1 MPISARAFV
10 RSQAIFLAVGFLALA
25 AIVVVALWLGE
36 RSNRLGDE
44 ILAARDLK
52 AAVVELG
59 ATVQRAESSQRGFLY
74 TGNEIYLAP
83 YDLAKTEARRGIE
96 SLPPRLVT
104 YPQLAAATAKLGETI
119 TAKFAEMDG
128 SIMLARDRKTEAAL
142 DSVLTNRGKALMD
155 EANIYIAGISTA
167 ADDRLATLATEQAT
181 NAGLQ
186 RLIAVTGALVAI
198 AAAAAALFTIFKYA
212 GELATARDALT
223 AANTQLEHKVALR
236 TADLAKRTEEMSAAK
251 DRAELL
257 MHEVNHRVANSLSM
271 VSALVGM
278 QSNALP
284 DPATKAALAETQ
296 SRIHAIALVHQRLY
310 VSEEVKEV
318 ALDEYLRAVLDQ
330 FQSTMGD
337 AGRVV
342 LSYDLKPLMLRTDAT
357 VNLGVIAAEWVMN
370 AAKYAYPDRSG
381 EVRVSLA
388 GGSDG
393 TAVFVV
399 EDDGVGRGD
408 GVAQGTGL
416 GSKIVSAMARSL
428 QGKIEYIERRPGLS
442 ARLEFSLVGT

>member
-10 RSQAIFLAVGFLALA
+10 RSQAIFLAIGFLALA

-59 ATVQRAESSQRGFLY
+59 ASVQRAESSQRGFLY

-83 YDLAKTEARRGIE
+83 FDLAKLDTKRAIEA
-96 SLPPRLVT
+96 LPPKLVT
-104 YPQLAAATAKLGETI
+104 YPQLSAATVKLSEAI
-119 TAKFAEMDG
+119 TAKFGEMEG
-128 SIMLARDRKTEAAL
+128 SIALLRDRKTEAAL
-142 DSVLTNRGKALMD
+142 ESVLTNRGKALMD
-155 EANIYIAGISTA
+155 EANIYISGISTA
-167 ADDRLATLATEQAT
+167 ADDRLATLAAEQAT

-186 RLIAVTGALVAI
+186 RLIAISGALVAI
-198 AAAAAALFTIFKYA
+198 AAAAAALFTILKYA
-212 GELATARDALT
+212 KELASARDAL
-223 AANTQLEHKVALR
+223 AVSNTQLENKVALR
-236 TADLAKRTEEMSAAK
+236 TADLAKRTEEMSAAR

-271 VSALVGM
+271 VSALVGL
-278 QSNALP
+278 QANALS
-284 DPATKAALAETQ
+284 DPTTKAALAETQ
-296 SRIHAIALVHQRLY
+296 SRIHAIALVHERLY
-310 VSEEVKEV
+310 VSGEVKEV

-330 FQSTMGD
+330 FQSTMGG
-337 AGRVV
+337 ASKVV
-342 LSYDLKPLMLRTDAT
+342 LSYDLDPLLLRTDAS

-381 EVRVSLA
+381 EVRVRLA
-388 GGSDG
+388 GEPDG
-393 TAVFVV
+393 KAVFIV

-416 GSKIVSAMARSL
+416 GSRIVSAMARSL
-428 QGKIEYIERRPGLS
+428 QGKIEYIDRHPGLS
-442 ARLEFSLVGT
+442 ARLEFSLLGT